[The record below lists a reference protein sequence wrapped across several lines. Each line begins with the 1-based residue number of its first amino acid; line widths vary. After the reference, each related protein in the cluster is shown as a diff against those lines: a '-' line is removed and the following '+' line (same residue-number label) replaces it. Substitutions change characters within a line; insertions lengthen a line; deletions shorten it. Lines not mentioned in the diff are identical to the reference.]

1 MTRTDTNLH
10 ETAQPS
16 PIVFL
21 TIEEVSARVG
31 LSRRTLYNRM
41 AQDETFP
48 KPVNVSARRIRFVE
62 AEVSE
67 WQRGLMDGR
76 GR

>member
-10 ETAQPS
+10 EAAQDA

-21 TIEEVSARVG
+21 TIEEVASRVG

-62 AEVSE
+62 AEVSQ
-67 WQRGLMDGR
+67 WQRGMMDGR
-76 GR
+76 GK